1 MCNVF
6 TGVLRA
12 LQLDKSVLG
21 GNGVIFLLLSFQIDS
36 SDSVKKIM
44 RTDLVIY
51 LVIYPVIS

>member
-12 LQLDKSVLG
+12 LQLDKNVLG